1 MLAFAVFGHLNHS
14 LSQETSSLTN
24 LPPKRVLLL
33 FGEVMSLPGNVMFE
47 QAVRAELQK
56 TCTNRIEFFTED
68 LDSARFPDEEQFRV
82 FRNYLNRRYAR
93 NRKPDLIIAFMGRNF
108 NLATDLRRT
117 IFSTEPFLFVAA
129 TEVDIPNDLA
139 ELGLTGIVQRLDSV
153 GTLKLMLRLQPETRR
168 VVIVGGVSDTD
179 RLFLRRIEEA
189 ARSFDRLSFD
199 FWTNRPIAELPAAA
213 ASLPENTT
221 ILLSSVR
228 RDVTGQA
235 FYMIQAEQMLTPVSS
250 APIYTFGGG
259 LIGGGAVGGSVI
271 DTEVLGTRVAQMG
284 RPALDGL
291 PITNQPVE
299 IRTNGT
305 PMVDWRALKRWQ
317 ISESSLPP
325 NCVVHFQPASIWQEH
340 RNLILTVLAVFLAQG
355 MTIAALLAQRA
366 RRRWAEGEIQRQRAE
381 LAHAT
386 RVSTAGQLASA
397 LAHELNQPLG
407 AILRNA
413 EAAEIFLQQP
423 NPDLDEL
430 RAILADIRKDDQRA
444 GGVIDRLRS
453 LLKRRNVEHDSIS
466 LSDLLQETVNL
477 VQPEAAAR
485 RIRLALDLPA
495 RLPTVKGDRVQLQQ
509 VALNLILNGMDATE
523 SREASARQVTVSARE
538 APDGAEVAVLDLGAG
553 IPADKLPRLFEPF
566 FTTKPNGMGM
576 GLAISRT
583 IIETHGGKLRGEN
596 NPNGGATF
604 RFTLPVNGV

>member
-1 MLAFAVFGHLNHS
+1 LA
-14 LSQETSSLTN
+14 QETSALAN
-24 LPPKRVLLL
+24 LRPKRVLLL

-56 TCTNRIEFFTED
+56 SVTNRIEFFTED

-82 FRNYLNRRYAR
+82 FRNYLNSRYAR
-93 NRKPDLIIAFMGRNF
+93 KRKPDLIIAFMGRNF

-117 IFSTEPFLFVAA
+117 IFPDEPFLFVAA
-129 TEVDIPNDLA
+129 TEAAIPSDLT
-139 ELGLTGIVQRLDSV
+139 ELGLTGIVQRLDTI
-153 GTLKLMLRLQPETRR
+153 GTLTMMLRLQPETRR
-168 VVIVGGVSDTD
+168 VVIIGGVSEPD
-179 RLFLRRIEEA
+179 RLFLRSIEEA
-189 ARSFDRLSFD
+189 ARAFDRLSFD

-213 ASLPENTT
+213 ASLPENTA

-228 RDVTGQA
+228 QDVTGQA
-235 FYMIQAEQMLTPVSS
+235 FYMVQAEQMLAPVSR

-271 DTEVLGTRVAQMG
+271 DTEVLGTRIAQMG
-284 RPALDGL
+284 RPALKGQ
-291 PITNQPVE
+291 PVTNQPVE

-305 PMVDWRALKRWQ
+305 SMVDWRALKRWQ
-317 ISESSLPP
+317 ISESRLPP
-325 NCVVHFQPASIWQEH
+325 HCVVRYRPASIWEQH
-340 RNLILTVLAVFLAQG
+340 RNLILTALGVFFAQG
-355 MTIAALLAQRA
+355 ITIAALLAQRA

-413 EAAEIFLQQP
+413 EAAEIFLQGP
-423 NPDLDEL
+423 NPDLTEL
-430 RAILADIRKDDQRA
+430 RAILVDIRKDDQRA

-453 LLKRRNVEHDSIS
+453 LLKRRNLEHEEIN
-466 LSDLLQETVNL
+466 LGELLQETVKL
-477 VQPEAAAR
+477 VEPEAAAR
-485 RIRLALDLPA
+485 RIKVALDLPT
-495 RLPTVKGDRVQLQQ
+495 RLPAIKGDRVQLQQ

-523 SREASARQVTVSARE
+523 TREPPARQVTIRARE
-538 APDGAEVAVLDLGAG
+538 APEGAEVAVLDRGAG
-553 IPADKLPRLFEPF
+553 IPAEKLPRLFEPF

-596 NPNGGATF
+596 NADGGATF
-604 RFTLPVNGV
+604 RFTLPANGA

>member
-1 MLAFAVFGHLNHS
+1 VTLFGHSNNS
-14 LSQETSSLTN
+14 LAQETSPLAR
-24 LPPKRVLLL
+24 LRPKRVLLL

-56 TCTNRIEFFTED
+56 SVTNRIEFFTED

-93 NRKPDLIIAFMGRNF
+93 KRKPDLIIAFTGRNF
-108 NLATDLRRT
+108 NLATDLRRS
-117 IFSTEPFLFVAA
+117 IFPTEPFLFVAG
-129 TEVDIPNDLA
+129 TEAEIPSDLA
-139 ELGLTGIVQRLDSV
+139 ELGLTGIVQRLDV
-153 GTLKLMLRLQPETRR
+153 LGTLKLMLRLQPETHR
-168 VVIVGGVSDTD
+168 VVVIGGVSDTD
-179 RLFLRRIEEA
+179 RMFLRRIEDA
-189 ARSFDRLSFD
+189 ARTFDRLGFD

-213 ASLPENTT
+213 AALPENSA

-228 RDVTGQA
+228 QDVTGQA
-235 FYMIQAEQMLTPVSS
+235 FYMIQAEQMLAPVSR

-259 LIGGGAVGGSVI
+259 LIGGGALGGSVI
-271 DTEVLGTRVAQMG
+271 DTEVLGTRIAQMG

-317 ISESSLPP
+317 ISESRLPA
-325 NCVVHFQPASIWQEH
+325 NCVVHYQPASLWEEH
-340 RNLILTVLAVFLAQG
+340 RELILTALAVFLAQG
-355 MTIAALLAQRA
+355 VTIAALLTQRA
-366 RRRWAEGEIQRQRAE
+366 RRRWAEAEIQRQRAE

-423 NPDLDEL
+423 NPDLAEL

-453 LLKRRNVEHDSIS
+453 LLKRRNLEHDTIN
-466 LSDLLQETVNL
+466 LSELLQETVKL
-477 VQPEAAAR
+477 VEPEAAAR
-485 RIRLALDLPA
+485 RIKVALDLPPRA
-495 RLPTVKGDRVQLQQ
+495 PSVKGDRVQLQQ

-523 SREASARQVTVSARE
+523 TGESPGRQVTVRLRE
-538 APDGAEVAVLDLGAG
+538 AAEGAEVAVLDRGIG
-553 IPADKLPRLFEPF
+553 IPPDKLPRLFEPF

-596 NPNGGATF
+596 NPDGGATF
-604 RFTLPVNGV
+604 RFTLPVNGT